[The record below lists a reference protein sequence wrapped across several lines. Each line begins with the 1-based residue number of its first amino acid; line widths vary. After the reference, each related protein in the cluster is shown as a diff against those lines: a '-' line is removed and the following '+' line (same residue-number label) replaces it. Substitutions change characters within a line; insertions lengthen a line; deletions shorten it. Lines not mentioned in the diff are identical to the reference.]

1 MCDGTCRARQLTD
14 EQRAAVAAYF
24 SVYKGQ
30 EGGLARL
37 ALSQVS
43 AANHPALDR
52 AYDLLRPAWVEV
64 RARWPCPACLCCAGL
79 DGWERS
85 QTHAAA
91 VHFVLLNVLRP
102 DLLCVRCGS
111 CCHGCA
117 KSL

>member
-1 MCDGTCRARQLTD
+1 MHQTAQDAKDVWTQYPAASKAGLCARRARQLTD

-24 SVYKGQ
+24 SVYRGQ

-64 RARWPCPACLCCAGL
+64 GAWRSCPACLCCIGVGGAREKITSCSCACDAL
-79 DGWERS
+79 ER
-85 QTHAAA
+85 
-91 VHFVLLNVLRP
+91 
-102 DLLCVRCGS
+102 G
-111 CCHGCA
+111 
-117 KSL
+117 

>member
-1 MCDGTCRARQLTD
+1 MACRARQLTD

-64 RARWPCPACLCCAGL
+64 GAWQSMHGVPGCVSLGGRGRTQAAHARSVLLEVLMLACFPCGRCCHCCA
-79 DGWERS
+79 
-85 QTHAAA
+85 
-91 VHFVLLNVLRP
+91 
-102 DLLCVRCGS
+102 RCT
-111 CCHGCA
+111 
-117 KSL
+117 